1 MGLGKFLKK
10 VLKVAAIVAAV
21 VSVVSFVAP
30 AFGEMVTGAL
40 SNIGSAISN
49 TVSQIFAG
57 GEAAASVATESAAG
71 AAASTGTAA
80 GAGAS
85 AADIAAMAD
94 VGMNTAATEG
104 LTQAASQAALHAA
117 EVSANS
123 ALPASEV
130 SAHSAADVI
139 SKSGFPG
146 PDAFGEGLV
155 PQSTQLV
162 APQTS
167 MVGPD
172 MAPIS
177 NPGTLVEGPAG
188 GLMPDSQSMYGK
200 FLSDVQNQNG
210 GLLSK
215 ALEGAKAV
223 GDWAKNNQLL
233 AAVGLKTVAGM
244 LQESPYQAQARA
256 QMEYED
262 WARKRL
268 NDSINGT
275 TSPFNASGPQQ
286 RLRYVGGGYVFPNTP
301 QGIISQ
307 YLAR

>member
-30 AFGEMVTGAL
+30 AFGQMVTGAL
-40 SNIGSAISN
+40 SSIGGSVAN

-57 GEAAASVATESAAG
+57 GEAAASAATEAAAG
-71 AAASTGTAA
+71 AAASTGTAAAA

-104 LTQAASQAALHAA
+104 LTQAASQAALPAA

-130 SAHSAADVI
+130 SAHSAADVVA
-139 SKSGFPG
+139 KSGFPG

-162 APQTS
+162 APQTNL
-167 MVGPD
+167 VGPNTELV
-172 MAPIS
+172 S
-177 NPGTLVEGPAG
+177 NPKNYAEWYGSENT
-188 GLMPDSQSMYGK
+188 PDWPSK
-200 FLSDVQNQNG
+200 FSPQKPEG

-215 ALEGAKAV
+215 VWDGAKAV

-233 AAVGLKTVAGM
+233 ASVGLKTVAGM
-244 LQESPYQAQARA
+244 LQEDPYKARVMA
-256 QMEYED
+256 QMEYDD
-262 WARKRL
+262 WARRRL
-268 NDSINGT
+268 NESIMGT
-275 TSPFNASGPQQ
+275 QSPFNASGPQQ
-286 RLRYVGGGYVFPNTP
+286 RLRYVNGAYVFPDAA
-301 QGIISQ
+301 QGIIGQ
-307 YLAR
+307 YLAG